1 MFKKIVVGAD
11 DSSTAAAAV
20 DAAMSLASL
29 CGAELHIVTAYK
41 AQKSKPPP
49 AGLPDELR
57 YSLSAHPADVLL
69 EALASKAR
77 AADLDP
83 VVHPATGEPADTLTS
98 IAAKEGADLIVVGNK
113 GMKGVRKVLGSVPN
127 DVAHRAPCSV
137 LIVDT
142 TSD

>member
-20 DAAMSLASL
+20 DAAMNLAAL

-41 AQKSKPPP
+41 ADKAKPPP
-49 AGLPDELR
+49 AGLPDEFR
-57 YSLSAHPADVLL
+57 YSLSAHPADTLL
-69 EALASKAR
+69 EGLARRAR
-77 AADLDP
+77 AINLDP
-83 VVHPATGEPADTLTS
+83 IVHPATGEPADTLTS
-98 IAAKEGADLIVVGNK
+98 LAAKEGADLIVVGNK
-113 GMKGVRKVLGSVPN
+113 GMKGVRRVLGSVPN
-127 DVAHRAPCSV
+127 DVAHRASCSV

>member
-11 DSSTAAAAV
+11 DSPTAAAAV
-20 DAAMSLASL
+20 DTALDLAAL

-41 AQKSKPPP
+41 AEKAKPPP
-49 AGLPDELR
+49 AGLPDEFP
-57 YSLSAHPADVLL
+57 YSLSAHPADQLL
-69 EALASKAR
+69 EGLARKAR
-77 AADLDP
+77 AVNLDP

-98 IAAKEGADLIVVGNK
+98 IAAREGADLIVVGNK
-113 GMKGVRKVLGSVPN
+113 GMKGVRRVLGSVPN
-127 DVAHRAPCSV
+127 DVAHRASCSV